1 MGTFLG
7 VLVIVAILAFVISFV
22 RREGKLKAEGKPTA
36 LEKLRAYRKDPEG
49 YWLAE
54 KREREKAVA
63 AAFAQGG
70 LMMELEI
77 EEAKL
82 TGELTPEN
90 ADAWL
95 TQRRREIARDAGLP
109 QPN

>member
-22 RREGKLKAEGKPTA
+22 IRERKLKAEGKPTL
-36 LEKLRAYRKDPEG
+36 LEELRAYRKDPEG
-49 YWLAE
+49 YKLAK
-54 KREREKAVA
+54 KREGEEAVA
-63 AAFAQGG
+63 AAHAEGY
-70 LMMELEI
+70 LMEELKT

-90 ADAWL
+90 ADAWFA
-95 TQRRREIARDAGLP
+95 QRRRELTRDAGLP